1 MTDSAAALDTLYEEL
16 KGDNNALCILES
28 SVAGTKLGRFQNKQ
42 VYMRN
47 WSVGVVKINP
57 GVTPKIPDKSV
68 YLSNECATSHQ
79 CHNNTVIDIKI
90 IVLYT

>member
-1 MTDSAAALDTLYEEL
+1 
-16 KGDNNALCILES
+16 
-28 SVAGTKLGRFQNKQ
+28 
-42 VYMRN
+42 MRN
-47 WSVGVVKINP
+47 WSVGVYKINP

-79 CHNNTVIDIKI
+79 CHNNTVIDIKT

>member
-42 VYMRN
+42 
-47 WSVGVVKINP
+47 I
-57 GVTPKIPDKSV
+57 
-68 YLSNECATSHQ
+68 
-79 CHNNTVIDIKI
+79 
-90 IVLYT
+90 

>member
-1 MTDSAAALDTLYEEL
+1 MTNSAAALDTLYLEL
-16 KGDNNALCILES
+16 NEDNNVMSVLYA
-28 SVAGTKLGRFQNKQ
+28 SVAGTKLGRFQNKH
-42 VYMRN
+42 VYIRN

-79 CHNNTVIDIKI
+79 CHNNIVIEIKT
-90 IVLYT
+90 IVLYR